1 MLFPAA
7 LPRDRVRTTALLVA
21 SLLVLAVLAPLPSG
35 AAVRDDARSGAKS
48 GARGGFA
55 VATLNLRKGMRVA
68 GMRHDI
74 GRVIG
79 GGASVVG
86 FQERL
91 FSRPALR
98 ASLPKSWS
106 LLMPDGPTGTD
117 DNPIAFDKDVW
128 KLQRTWPVLLTGK
141 TWRRNTGRTAH
152 DQYGVV
158 AVLRHRASGHVIR
171 AVSFHLPNHLHNRG
185 TGGPNYGNRGGVEAM
200 WRMAHRVRRLE
211 QNAPQ
216 GHQFVAMCD
225 CNVTADRDTTRPPAQ
240 GPDHQAAGPEVQLR
254 REGSRPGFGDRLR
267 PRRAGGVVPPGL
279 LPVLHRPGHRPPR
292 RRRHLRAQALSRL
305 GPRPGQRPGNLR
317 RVSLLRAS
325 QSG

>member
-1 MLFPAA
+1 MVFGMLLPAA
-7 LPRDRVRTTALLVA
+7 PPRARARSTVLLVA
-21 SLLVLAVLAPLPSG
+21 MVLLVAALTPGTSG
-35 AAVRDDARSGAKS
+35 AQVPEETRSQAKS
-48 GARGGFA
+48 SGPAARFS
-55 VATLNLRKGMRVA
+55 VATLNLRKGMRVP

-79 GGASVVG
+79 GGASLIG

-171 AVSFHLPNHLHNRG
+171 SVSFHLPNHLHNRS
-185 TGGPNYGNRGGVEAM
+185 TGGPNFANRGGVEAM

-211 QNAPQ
+211 ETAPE
-216 GHQFVAMCD
+216 GHQLVAMCD
-225 CNVTADRDTTRPPAQ
+225 CNVTADRDTTNLLLKGRIIKPLRLKSNYAVKGRGPGSGIDYVLAEQ
-240 GPDHQAAGPEVQLR
+240 GEAFRLASYQSYTDLATDHP
-254 REGSRPGFGDRLR
+254 
-267 PRRAGGVVPPGL
+267 GVVASF
-279 LPVLHRPGHRPPR
+279 VR
-292 RRRHLRAQALSRL
+292 RR
-305 GPRPGQRPGNLR
+305 
-317 RVSLLRAS
+317 
-325 QSG
+325 

>member
-1 MLFPAA
+1 M
-7 LPRDRVRTTALLVA
+7 
-21 SLLVLAVLAPLPSG
+21 
-35 AAVRDDARSGAKS
+35 
-48 GARGGFA
+48 
-55 VATLNLRKGMRVA
+55 ATLNLRKGMRVP

-79 GGASVVG
+79 GGASLIG

-158 AVLRHRASGHVIR
+158 AVLRHRASDHVIR
-171 AVSFHLPNHLHNRG
+171 SVSFHLPNHLHNRG
-185 TGGPNYGNRGGVEAM
+185 TGGPNYANRGGVEAM

-211 QNAPQ
+211 QNAPE
-216 GHQFVAMCD
+216 GHQLVAMCD
-225 CNVTADRDTTRPPAQ
+225 CNVTADRDTTDLLLKGRIIKPLGLKSNYAVKGRGPGSGIDYVLAEQ
-240 GPDHQAAGPEVQLR
+240 GESFRLASYRSYTDLATDHP
-254 REGSRPGFGDRLR
+254 
-267 PRRAGGVVPPGL
+267 GVVASF
-279 LPVLHRPGHRPPR
+279 VR
-292 RRRHLRAQALSRL
+292 RR
-305 GPRPGQRPGNLR
+305 
-317 RVSLLRAS
+317 
-325 QSG
+325 